1 MTGGE
6 APARLAYS
14 PALDGLRAIA
24 VVSVMLYHGGVA
36 VASGGFLGVDVF
48 FVLSGFLI
56 TTLLLLEFE
65 ATGRLDLPA
74 FWGRRARRLL
84 PALFLVLAG
93 VLLYA
98 AFLRGEAAASVRADT
113 VATLFYVSN
122 WWFIASGNSYF
133 EQFQDPSP
141 LTHTWSLAIE
151 EQWYLLLPLALVLLL
166 PRVRSRSAWASI
178 FAGLALMSTAVMFVL
193 HTPGS
198 DPSRVYYGTDT
209 RLLALLSGAFLACIL
224 TPGAV
229 EWFRTPA
236 RWLAPVA
243 LLAVVGVMVVASDR
257 SEWLYAGGFLLVAVI
272 SALLLASVVS
282 HPGGMVSRGLAWRP
296 VVWVGRISY
305 GLYLWHWPVYV
316 FLSPARTGLSGPA
329 LLILRFAVTFAVAAL
344 SYYFVEMPI
353 RRGSLTRLPMG
364 RRLAVLVGA
373 PLAILA
379 LLGLSAAAARPPAPD
394 SLEAIRDSASRTPSP
409 SPGATVPIEGVRAIL
424 VGDSVA
430 LSLYAAYPPDTID
443 GLTVL
448 PGTEFGCGLFPFD
461 AALNGVQMPVQPE
474 CARWERERAD
484 RIALSGANL
493 GVLFAGPWDQYDRWI
508 DGEPVAF
515 TDPVWEQAT
524 VNAYARV
531 LAELTSTTPA
541 QAVVLSSCHGAPD
554 LDLPDAVMFQAG
566 RYPGV
571 VNDPE
576 RIQAVNRAVREAVRR
591 SGRDIPIIDP
601 GPFLCDDGRY
611 RAEIDGVP
619 MHTDGVHFTEEGAH
633 LYWEWLGP
641 RLVRAARTPG
651 ATPAAPAP

>member
-1 MTGGE
+1 
-6 APARLAYS
+6 
-14 PALDGLRAIA
+14 
-24 VVSVMLYHGGVA
+24 MLYHGGVA

-141 LTHTWSLAIE
+141 LAHTWSLAIE

-166 PRVRSRSAWASI
+166 PRVRSRSAWAAI

-272 SALLLASVVS
+272 SALLLASVV
-282 HPGGMVSRGLAWRP
+282 R
-296 VVWVGRISY
+296 VVESA
-305 GLYLWHWPVYV
+305 
-316 FLSPARTGLSGPA
+316 FLP
-329 LLILRFAVTFAVAAL
+329 FF
-344 SYYFVEMPI
+344 
-353 RRGSLTRLPMG
+353 
-364 RRLAVLVGA
+364 
-373 PLAILA
+373 
-379 LLGLSAAAARPPAPD
+379 PPP
-394 SLEAIRDSASRTPSP
+394 R
-409 SPGATVPIEGVRAIL
+409 
-424 VGDSVA
+424 
-430 LSLYAAYPPDTID
+430 
-443 GLTVL
+443 
-448 PGTEFGCGLFPFD
+448 
-461 AALNGVQMPVQPE
+461 
-474 CARWERERAD
+474 
-484 RIALSGANL
+484 
-493 GVLFAGPWDQYDRWI
+493 
-508 DGEPVAF
+508 
-515 TDPVWEQAT
+515 
-524 VNAYARV
+524 
-531 LAELTSTTPA
+531 
-541 QAVVLSSCHGAPD
+541 
-554 LDLPDAVMFQAG
+554 
-566 RYPGV
+566 
-571 VNDPE
+571 
-576 RIQAVNRAVREAVRR
+576 
-591 SGRDIPIIDP
+591 RDIPIIDP

-611 RAEIDGVP
+611 RAEIDGVSL
-619 MHTDGVHFTEEGAH
+619 HTDGVHFTEEGAH